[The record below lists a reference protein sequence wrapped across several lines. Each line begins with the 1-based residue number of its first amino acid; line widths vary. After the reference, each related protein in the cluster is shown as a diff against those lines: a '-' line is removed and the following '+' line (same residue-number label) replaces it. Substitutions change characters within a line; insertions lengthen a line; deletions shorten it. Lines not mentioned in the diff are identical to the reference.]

1 MNSTGFDKGFDKD
14 YIHKIVVIG
23 DAGVGKTS
31 LIKKYTAGSFNQE
44 YIKTVGAQFSRYQ
57 KILGENIRVRL
68 LFWDIAG
75 QDEFEFMRP
84 KFYHGARGAIIVF
97 DLTREDTLKNVMTWY
112 NELRRHV
119 GVIPTILFGNKYDLL
134 TYSSNFDDA
143 NVESEVEM
151 DKIYKF
157 YKTSAKTGDH
167 VHEAFDAIIHHLV
180 DLEIERSQDEN
191 STANSSKKI

>member
-1 MNSTGFDKGFDKD
+1 MSSQGFEKD

-23 DAGVGKTS
+23 DASVGKTS
-31 LIKKYTAGSFNQE
+31 LIKKYTAGSFNTE

-57 KILGENIRVRL
+57 KVIGDNIRVRL

-97 DLTREDTLKNVMTWY
+97 DLTREDTMKNVMTWY

-119 GVIPTILFGNKYDLL
+119 GVIPTILFGNKRDLIKDPA
-134 TYSSNFDDA
+134 TFDDSKI
-143 NVESEVEM
+143 ESAIEM
-151 DKIYKF
+151 DKFYKY
-157 YKTSAKTGDH
+157 YKTSAKTGEH
-167 VHEAFDAIIHHLV
+167 VHEAFDTIISHLV
-180 DLEIERSQDEN
+180 ELEIERSQEAN
-191 STANSSKKI
+191 STKSSSKKI

>member
-1 MNSTGFDKGFDKD
+1 MSSKGYDKD

-23 DAGVGKTS
+23 DASVGKTS

-57 KILGENIRVRL
+57 KVLGDSNEIRVRL

-75 QDEFEFMRP
+75 QSEFEFMRP

-134 TYSSNFDDA
+134 SDPNNFEDSIVEA
-143 NVESEVEM
+143 NVEM
-151 DKIYKF
+151 DKFYKF

-191 STANSSKKI
+191 SAKNSIKKI